1 MSRGGGRVGSLSSE
15 VLCPVGWGQ
24 VVLYSEVPCLEAG
37 VELGRGVSLYSEI
50 SCPEGV
56 GARGISYSEVQCPEV
71 GLGSLYAEVQCIM
84 GNGMDR
90 MTD

>member
-1 MSRGGGRVGSLSSE
+1 MSEVGGG
-15 VLCPVGWGQ
+15 
-24 VVLYSEVPCLEAG
+24 AG
-37 VELGRGVSLYSEI
+37 TRVSLYSEI

-56 GARGISYSEVQCPEV
+56 GVRRISYSEVQCPEV
-71 GLGSLYAEVQCIM
+71 GLGSLYPEFQCIM